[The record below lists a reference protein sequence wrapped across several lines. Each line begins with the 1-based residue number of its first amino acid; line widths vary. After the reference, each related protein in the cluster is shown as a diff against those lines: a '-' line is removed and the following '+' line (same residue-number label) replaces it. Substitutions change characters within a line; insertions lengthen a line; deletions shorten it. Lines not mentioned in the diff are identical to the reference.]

1 MTGNEKL
8 AKLLEQRKAIDA
20 QIRLEQNRENA
31 EKKKADTRRKIL
43 TGAAVLDEAAKHPK
57 FKADI
62 DKLLGRFLKRAD
74 ERALFGL
81 PPLPVVPTSPTASG
95 TPEKTEAAG
104 AGQTA
109 PPPVAV
115 SGK

>member
-1 MTGNEKL
+1 MTGNDKL

-31 EKKKADTRRKIL
+31 KKKKDDTRRKIL
-43 TGAAVLDEAAKHPK
+43 TGAAVLDEAGKHPK

-62 DKLLGRFLKRAD
+62 DKLLGRFLKRND

-81 PPLPVVPTSPTASG
+81 PPLPVQAAETHKTGKTPPHHSEASS
-95 TPEKTEAAG
+95 KA
-104 AGQTA
+104 
-109 PPPVAV
+109 
-115 SGK
+115 KD

>member
-8 AKLLEQRKAIDA
+8 AKLIEQRKAIDA

-81 PPLPVVPTSPTASG
+81 PPLPVPAVETHKTGKTPPHHAEVTSKA
-95 TPEKTEAAG
+95 KD
-104 AGQTA
+104 
-109 PPPVAV
+109 
-115 SGK
+115 

>member
-8 AKLLEQRKAIDA
+8 AKLLEQRKAIDT

-31 EKKKADTRRKIL
+31 KKKKDDTRRKIL
-43 TGAAVLDEAAKHPK
+43 AGAAVLDEASKHPK

-62 DKLLGRFLKRAD
+62 DKLLGRFLKRSD

-81 PPLPVVPTSPTASG
+81 PPLPVQAAATHNTGKTPPTNA
-95 TPEKTEAAG
+95 EATSKA
-104 AGQTA
+104 
-109 PPPVAV
+109 
-115 SGK
+115 KD